1 MKAAI
6 FDVDGTLLDS
16 MSVWEDIGE
25 RYLASQNITA
35 EKNLRAALHTMSL
48 EQGAAWM
55 KEKYQL
61 DKSISQIIEEVLKIV
76 SDFYRFEAPLKPGVK
91 KTLEWFKER
100 NIQMTVATSG
110 NRELTEAALARNGIL
125 DYFEQ
130 IYTCTET
137 GAGKDEPLIY
147 LKAAESMQAEPNET
161 LVFEDALHA
170 AETAKKAG
178 FVRGLFRFAIHWKL
192 LLTIFMYDHRGFFR
206 VSIRQE
212 SVYVRYCFCCTGELR
227 KASEQVNQV

>member
-61 DKSISQIIEEVLKIV
+61 DKSISPIIETRSE
-76 SDFYRFEAPLKPGVK
+76 E
-91 KTLEWFKER
+91 
-100 NIQMTVATSG
+100 NSG
-110 NRELTEAALARNGIL
+110 
-125 DYFEQ
+125 
-130 IYTCTET
+130 
-137 GAGKDEPLIY
+137 
-147 LKAAESMQAEPNET
+147 M
-161 LVFEDALHA
+161 V
-170 AETAKKAG
+170 
-178 FVRGLFRFAIHWKL
+178 
-192 LLTIFMYDHRGFFR
+192 
-206 VSIRQE
+206 
-212 SVYVRYCFCCTGELR
+212 
-227 KASEQVNQV
+227 

>member
-91 KTLEWFKER
+91 KTLEWFKEKYTDDSC
-100 NIQMTVATSG
+100 NIWKPGTDRSS
-110 NRELTEAALARNGIL
+110 
-125 DYFEQ
+125 
-130 IYTCTET
+130 TCE
-137 GAGKDEPLIY
+137 KRD
-147 LKAAESMQAEPNET
+147 S
-161 LVFEDALHA
+161 
-170 AETAKKAG
+170 
-178 FVRGLFRFAIHWKL
+178 GLF
-192 LLTIFMYDHRGFFR
+192 
-206 VSIRQE
+206 
-212 SVYVRYCFCCTGELR
+212 
-227 KASEQVNQV
+227 

>member
-25 RYLASQNITA
+25 RYLTSQNITA

-91 KTLEWFKER
+91 KTLEWVKE
-100 NIQMTVATSG
+100 
-110 NRELTEAALARNGIL
+110 
-125 DYFEQ
+125 
-130 IYTCTET
+130 
-137 GAGKDEPLIY
+137 
-147 LKAAESMQAEPNET
+147 
-161 LVFEDALHA
+161 
-170 AETAKKAG
+170 
-178 FVRGLFRFAIHWKL
+178 
-192 LLTIFMYDHRGFFR
+192 
-206 VSIRQE
+206 
-212 SVYVRYCFCCTGELR
+212 
-227 KASEQVNQV
+227 

>member
-170 AETAKKAG
+170 AKTAKKAG
-178 FVRGLFRFAIHWKL
+178 FVVIGVYDEENRKNISKMKEVCDCYCDRMDAAIEK
-192 LLTIFMYDHRGFFR
+192 
-206 VSIRQE
+206 IR
-212 SVYVRYCFCCTGELR
+212 L
-227 KASEQVNQV
+227 AI

>member
-6 FDVDGTLLDS
+6 FDVDGTLLNS
-16 MSVWEDIGE
+16 MPVWEDIGE

-178 FVRGLFRFAIHWKL
+178 FVVVGVYDEENRKNISKMKEVCDCYCDRMDTAIENIC
-192 LLTIFMYDHRGFFR
+192 LTI
-206 VSIRQE
+206 
-212 SVYVRYCFCCTGELR
+212 
-227 KASEQVNQV
+227 